1 MRAALAAVE
10 PARGHGLPEPAP
22 AREPAELRGDGRD
35 DVRLLVAHRGGTL
48 LHAAFSDLPELLEP
62 GDLLAINTSA
72 TLPAAVP
79 VLGADVGSDLRLHLS
94 SPAPALA
101 REPASAPAGERAS
114 TWLVELR
121 LDGERHDGGAEGDVL
136 ALPGNASATLL
147 HRSGRLWLAALHL
160 SAAVPHY
167 LARHGRPIRYGH
179 TAVDWPLDRYQTVY
193 ANAPGSA
200 EMPSA
205 GRAFTPELVTQLVA
219 AGIDVA
225 PFVLHTGVSSLEAG
239 EAPHAEWF
247 SVPRFSA
254 ERINLARSLGGRV
267 IAVGTTA
274 VRAIESA
281 VDEDG
286 RVGEREGWTG
296 LVIEPETEITAIDGL
311 LSGFHDSDSSHLAML
326 EAIAGPDL
334 LARSY
339 AEATETGYLRHEF
352 GDLHLILP

>member
-1 MRAALAAVE
+1 VSTLAHA
-10 PARGHGLPEPAP
+10 LPEPAP

-35 DVRLLVAHRGGTL
+35 DVRLLVAHRNGAL

-79 VLGADVGSDLRLHLS
+79 VLGTDLRLHLS
-94 SPAPALA
+94 SPVPDHTPAA
-101 REPASAPAGERAS
+101 
-114 TWLVELR
+114 WLVELR
-121 LDGERHDGGAEGDVL
+121 RAGERFDGGSEGDVL
-136 ALPGNASATLL
+136 ALPGNGSATLL
-147 HRSGRLWLAALHL
+147 QRDGRLWLAALRL
-160 SAAVPHY
+160 PATVPHY
-167 LARHGRPIRYGH
+167 LARHGQPIRYGH
-179 TAVDWPLDRYQTVY
+179 TSNEWPIERYQTVY

-225 PFVLHTGVSSLEAG
+225 PLVLHTGVSSLEAG

-247 SVPRFSA
+247 SVPRFTA
-254 ERINLARSLGGRV
+254 ERINLAHAIGSRV
-267 IAVGTTA
+267 IAVGTTV
-274 VRAIESA
+274 VRALESA
-281 VDEDG
+281 VDVDG
-286 RVGEREGWTG
+286 RASEREGWTD
-296 LVIEPETEITAIDGL
+296 LVIEPDTEIRAIDGL

-326 EAIAGPDL
+326 EAIAGADL
-334 LARSY
+334 LERSY
-339 AEATETGYLRHEF
+339 EEATAGGYLRHEF